1 MDINIQEPYFS
12 FLKDGQKSVEG
23 RLGKEKWLQL
33 KKDEILII
41 NKSLK
46 LKIVKITKYKS
57 FEEMLIFEGIK
68 NVIPDKENLKDAVNV
83 YREFFSIEDEKKYG
97 VVAIK
102 VKNYKIKGVKE
113 RF

>member
-102 VKNYKIKGVKE
+102 VKNYKIKWVKE

>member
-1 MDINIQEPYFS
+1 MNINVQEPYFS
-12 FLKDGQKSVEG
+12 FLKNGQKTIEG

-33 KKDEILII
+33 KKDEILIV

-46 LKIVKITKYKS
+46 LKVIKVTKYKS

-68 NVIPDKENLKDAVNV
+68 NVIPDKQSLKDAVNV
-83 YREFFSIEDEKKYG
+83 YYNFYSIEDEKKYG

-102 VKNYKIKGVKE
+102 IKKY
-113 RF
+113 

>member
-1 MDINIQEPYFS
+1 MDINVQEPYFS

-23 RLGKEKWLQL
+23 RLEKGKYLQL

-68 NVIPDKENLKDAVNV
+68 NVIPDEKNLKDAVNV
-83 YREFFSIEDEKKYG
+83 YRKFYLKEDEKKYG
-97 VVAIK
+97 VIAIK
-102 VKNYKIKGVKE
+102 IKNYKIKRAKE